1 MARQSVTFSD
11 PQFDWLQEEA
21 KALGLTT
28 SEVVR
33 RVVDDAR
40 RGLKYDTTTRKMLI
54 KTTREAMLPR
64 VYKRITK

>member
-1 MARQSVTFSD
+1 MARQSVTFND

-64 VYKRITK
+64 VYKRVTK

>member
-54 KTTREAMLPR
+54 KTTRETMLPR
-64 VYKRITK
+64 VYKRIAK